1 MSEPQERAGAADEAA
16 PPPGESTPTS
26 APPTPLQSIQSYVD
40 KWLTVQPAQHLALVF
55 VKPERYL
62 GHLALAA
69 LEQEIIAAAYGI
81 REPTVALNKLNWWA
95 EELSGAM
102 VSGGHHPLTQVLF
115 ADPRAQTISADLWM
129 APALE
134 AMRQFE
140 DGTAADFAAQLAAA
154 TPMHGALARLE
165 TAWWYGP
172 GADPARAEREAVLSH
187 ILHVLRRLEDDA
199 DRDRLPL
206 PMAQLARYGMARNA
220 LATPSAGRNA
230 AIGAQLDDI
239 RAAWRD
245 AARLP
250 GPLSVFRA
258 LEAHEA
264 MRLLRRARHADD
276 VLKALQHGQ
285 HSNYGTTWAAWRAAS
300 RWRRLVADV

>member
-1 MSEPQERAGAADEAA
+1 MSEPEAQEDVAGE
-16 PPPGESTPTS
+16 TPTS
-26 APPTPLQSIQSYVD
+26 PPTPLQAIQSYVD
-40 KWLTVQPAQHLALVF
+40 KWLAVQPAQHLALVF
-55 VKPERYL
+55 VKPARHL

-102 VSGGHHPLTQVLF
+102 VSGGHHPLTQALF
-115 ADPRAQTISADLWM
+115 SDARAQAIPAELWM

-134 AMRQFE
+134 AMTQFD
-140 DGTAADFAAQLAAA
+140 DGTAADFAGQLAAA

-172 GADPARAEREAVLSH
+172 GADPARAVHEAVLSH
-187 ILHVLRRLEDDA
+187 TLHALRRLEDDA

-206 PMAQLARYGMARNA
+206 PMAQLARYGLARNA
-220 LATPSAGRNA
+220 LATPSAARNG
-230 AIGAQLDDI
+230 AIAAQLDDI
-239 RAAWRD
+239 QRAWQEAS
-245 AARLP
+245 RLP

-258 LEAHEA
+258 LEAYEA
-264 MRLLRRARHADD
+264 RRLLRRSRHAGD
-276 VLKALQHGQ
+276 VLKALQHGRP
-285 HSNYGTTWAAWRAAS
+285 SNYGTTWAAWRAAS
-300 RWRRLVADV
+300 RWRRQADD